1 MRRIFLIAAVTFVA
15 LLVWTGL
22 VAAAALYGWGRTPVA
37 PRGDAQAFA
46 AAARA
51 TLDAE
56 NRGNSALVLIEDG
69 RVAATHFQSVG
80 APVDGASL
88 FQVASLSKWI
98 TAWGVMTLV
107 EQGKL
112 DLDAPVSRSLTRWR
126 LPESPYNDRVTLRR
140 VLSHTAGFT
149 DGLGYAGF
157 PPGASIQSL
166 EDSLT
171 RAADPS
177 PGADGAVRVGYEPGT
192 DWRYS
197 GGGYTLLQLLIEEA
211 SGEPFNDYMR
221 RAVLVPLGM
230 TGSTFVLDDA
240 TRPHVATIYDSGGS
254 EATHFT
260 FTATAAAS
268 LYTSTDDLTRFLQA
282 QRPGPNGEP
291 EGRGVLRPET
301 LRLIRQPEG
310 HRYGFP
316 IWGLGLILYAPNDA
330 GGFVIG
336 HDGNNAPATNTTARI
351 DPDSGDGIIVLLT
364 GTPLLASKVAGDW
377 VFWNVGEVDLIT
389 FQMEANR
396 TFAWLI
402 GGWLAT
408 LAAAIFAMLF
418 WRRRKP
424 V

>member
-1 MRRIFLIAAVTFVA
+1 MRRILLIAAATFVL
-15 LLVWTGL
+15 LLVWTCL
-22 VAAAALYGWGRTPVA
+22 VAAAALFGWGRTPVA

-51 TLDAE
+51 TLTE
-56 NRGNSALVLIEDG
+56 KNRGNAALVLIEDG

-107 EQGKL
+107 EQGKF
-112 DLDAPVSRSLTRWR
+112 DLDAPVSRYLTRWR
-126 LPESPYNDRVTLRR
+126 LPESPYNDQVTLRR

-157 PPGASIQSL
+157 PPGTPIQSL
-166 EDSLT
+166 EASLT
-171 RAADPS
+171 RAADAS
-177 PGADGAVRVGYEPGT
+177 PGANGAVRVGYKPGT

-240 TRPHVATIYDSGGS
+240 TRPHVAAIYSSDGS

-260 FTATAAAS
+260 FTSTAATS

-282 QRPGPNGEP
+282 HRPGPNGEP

-301 LRLIRQPEG
+301 LRLMRQPEG
-310 HRYGFP
+310 YRYGFP
-316 IWGLGLILYAPNDA
+316 IWGLGPVLYAPNDS
-330 GGFVIG
+330 GGFIIG
-336 HDGNNAPATNTTARI
+336 HDGKNEPAINTTARI
-351 DPDSGDGIIVLLT
+351 DPDSGDGIIALLT
-364 GTPLLASKVAGDW
+364 GSTLLASRVAGDW
-377 VFWNVGEVDLIT
+377 VFWNVGEVDLIS
-389 FQMEANR
+389 FQMGMKRAF
-396 TFAWLI
+396 TWLI
-402 GGWLAT
+402 GGWIAI
-408 LAAAIFAMLF
+408 LAAAIFAMIF

>member
-1 MRRIFLIAAVTFVA
+1 MRRIVLTAAVTVVA
-15 LLVWTGL
+15 LLTWTGL
-22 VAAAALYGWGRTPVA
+22 VSAAALHGWGRAPVA
-37 PRGDAQAFA
+37 PRGDTQAFA

-51 TLDAE
+51 KLDKE
-56 NRGNSALVLIEDG
+56 SRGNAALVLIEEG
-69 RVAATHFQSVG
+69 HVAATHFQSVG
-80 APVDGASL
+80 APVDGTSL

-112 DLDAPVSRSLTRWR
+112 ELDAPVSRYLTRWR
-126 LPESPYNDRVTLRR
+126 LPESPYNDQVTLRR

-157 PPGASIQSL
+157 PPGAPIQSL
-166 EDSLT
+166 EESLT
-171 RAADPS
+171 RAADAS
-177 PGADGAVRVGYEPGT
+177 PGAAGAVRVGYKPGT

-197 GGGYTLLQLLIEEA
+197 GGGYTLLQLLIEEV

-240 TRPHVATIYDSGGS
+240 TRPHVAASYDSDGL

-260 FTATAAAS
+260 FTATAAVS

-282 QRPGPNGEP
+282 HRPGPQGEP
-291 EGRGVLRPET
+291 EGRDVLRPET
-301 LRLIRQPEG
+301 LRLMRHPEG

-316 IWGLGLILYAPNDA
+316 IWGLGLVLYAPNDT

-336 HDGNNAPATNTTARI
+336 HDGNNAPTNTAARI

-364 GTPLLASKVAGDW
+364 GTPLLASRVAGEW
-377 VFWNVGEVDLIT
+377 VFWNVGEVDLLT
-389 FQMEANR
+389 VVMEAR
-396 TFAWLI
+396 RAFVWLI
-402 GGWLAT
+402 GGWLAL
-408 LAAAIFAMLF
+408 LAAATFATIS
-418 WRRRKP
+418 WWRRKP
-424 V
+424 GS